1 MTLPRV
7 TGFLHSGGGTPVLR
21 KRLDGIFIWSY
32 EVWQLREPPD
42 LRNDPVDYRREIRD

>member
-1 MTLPRV
+1 MFRTRK
-7 TGFLHSGGGTPVLR
+7 TKI

-42 LRNDPVDYRREIRD
+42 LRNDLVDYGGEIRDLFERNNYE

>member
-1 MTLPRV
+1 VGVDEP
-7 TGFLHSGGGTPVLR
+7 R

-42 LRNDPVDYRREIRD
+42 LRDGVVDYGREIRN